1 MSPKNKTLI
10 WIVAFAAFIAVAYF
24 AYGAL
29 AESRQPTA
37 ATSAEDLV
45 PAPDFIVYDAEGTA
59 FRLSDFKGKP
69 VVVNFWASWCPPC
82 RSEMP
87 HFDQVYSEVKDDV
100 MFMMVDLVDGQ
111 RETQADGQR
120 YIDSEGFTFPVFFDT
135 DRSAAAAY
143 GISSIPTTI
152 FVDANGLIVFGYRGA
167 INEAT
172 LRARIEDILP

>member
-111 RETQADGQR
+111 RETQIG
-120 YIDSEGFTFPVFFDT
+120 
-135 DRSAAAAY
+135 
-143 GISSIPTTI
+143 
-152 FVDANGLIVFGYRGA
+152 
-167 INEAT
+167 
-172 LRARIEDILP
+172 RAHV